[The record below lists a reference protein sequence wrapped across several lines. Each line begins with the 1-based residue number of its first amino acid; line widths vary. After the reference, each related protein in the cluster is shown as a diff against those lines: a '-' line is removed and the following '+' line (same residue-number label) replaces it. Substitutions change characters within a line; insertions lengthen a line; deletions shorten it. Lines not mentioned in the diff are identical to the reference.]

1 MSWGCEQSVF
11 SLAEGLDNSSPLA
24 QKSADGMSR
33 FSRAKAL
40 QSCEANFREGGLRTT
55 PGLGNVD
62 VMRRAFVRLLGITP
76 RRYRE
81 LAH

>member
-1 MSWGCEQSVF
+1 MCHSVELVSFHGAVSRGVF

-55 PGLGNVD
+55 PD
-62 VMRRAFVRLLGITP
+62 SATWM
-76 RRYRE
+76 
-81 LAH
+81 